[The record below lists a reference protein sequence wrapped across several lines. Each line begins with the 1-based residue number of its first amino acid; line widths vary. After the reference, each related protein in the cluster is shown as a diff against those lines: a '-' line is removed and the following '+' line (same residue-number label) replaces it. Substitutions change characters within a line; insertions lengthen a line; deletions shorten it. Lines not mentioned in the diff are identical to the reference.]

1 VSSVAKKPCQD
12 YQIIY
17 DVDDTTRTV
26 AVAVVG
32 YRRKVYKGL
41 DL

>member
-1 VSSVAKKPCQD
+1 MSSVAKKPCQD
-12 YQIIY
+12 YRIIY

-26 AVAVVG
+26 NVAVVR
-32 YRRKVYKGL
+32 YRRELYRGL